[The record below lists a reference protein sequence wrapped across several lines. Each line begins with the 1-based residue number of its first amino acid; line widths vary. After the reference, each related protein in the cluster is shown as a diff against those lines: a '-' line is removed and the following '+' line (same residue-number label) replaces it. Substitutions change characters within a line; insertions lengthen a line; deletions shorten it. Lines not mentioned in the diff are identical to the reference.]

1 MKCPSCKHTKFNVVS
16 GRTVLQGHGYW
27 RRMKCPSCGLVMTTV
42 EQFCVT
48 ISGTGDKGKKEPQL
62 AVPPVPDIEAPEAGR
77 RPKRERSRKYA
88 KKSVVQHV
96 KEAVQVFVAKVY
108 KPVRITPEDAE
119 LRSARSRIEDLK
131 MQRELDNL

>member
-1 MKCPSCKHTKFNVVS
+1 MKCPSCKNAKFKVVS
-16 GRTVLQGHGYW
+16 GRTVFGGEGYW
-27 RRMKCPSCGLVMTTV
+27 RRMKCPSCGLVKTSV

-48 ISGTGDKGKKEPQL
+48 IPGMWKGR
-62 AVPPVPDIEAPEAGR
+62 ADNRMSMPPVPSVTAPEASR
-77 RPKRERSRKYA
+77 RPYKERPKKYA
-88 KKSVVQHV
+88 KKTVVQQV